1 MALFIGALESCKV
14 QVRILTVTGSRQ
26 GLVSPWLLTP
36 DVPEGKLIAM
46 RVLVTYA
53 SRYGETKG

>member
-1 MALFIGALESCKV
+1 MALFIGGLESCKV
-14 QVRILTVTGSRQ
+14 HVTILTVTGSRQ
-26 GLVSPWLLTP
+26 RLVSPWLLTP

-53 SRYGETKG
+53 SRYGATKG